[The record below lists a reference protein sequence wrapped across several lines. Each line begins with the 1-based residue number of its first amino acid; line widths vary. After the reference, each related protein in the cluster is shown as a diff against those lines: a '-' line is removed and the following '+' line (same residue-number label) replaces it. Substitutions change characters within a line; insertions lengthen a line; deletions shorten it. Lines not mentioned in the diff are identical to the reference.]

1 MSLTESSTVTKSNVD
16 PDVEVSKGI
25 SFNQNIHKEGMSR
38 GTRDTN
44 LASDTEAE
52 NTAKRKASERP
63 FGFAATD
70 AATEKPSRKRRL
82 EADGGSEVPEKEGDE
97 YVDFKRFRA
106 VQKNMTSLSGI
117 SQKPWLSTKMI
128 ISTNLPANKIY
139 RKTF

>member
-52 NTAKRKASERP
+52 NTAKRK
-63 FGFAATD
+63 G
-70 AATEKPSRKRRL
+70 
-82 EADGGSEVPEKEGDE
+82 
-97 YVDFKRFRA
+97 FRA
-106 VQKNMTSLSGI
+106 PI
-117 SQKPWLSTKMI
+117 WI
-128 ISTNLPANKIY
+128 CCH
-139 RKTF
+139 